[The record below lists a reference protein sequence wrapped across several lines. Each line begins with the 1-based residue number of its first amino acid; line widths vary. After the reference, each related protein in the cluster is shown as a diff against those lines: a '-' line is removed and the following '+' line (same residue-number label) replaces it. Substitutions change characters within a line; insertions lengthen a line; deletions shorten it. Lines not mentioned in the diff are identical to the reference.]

1 MPASAMHRPIRTRRL
16 KKADFEVDF
25 FFMELAIDGVGIA
38 LRAAP
43 SEHRSAISFKDVK
56 AFLVRPPTTCQHYSF
71 EFMENLL
78 EHRDRAN
85 KMDSRERTN
94 PSHPCVAA

>member
-1 MPASAMHRPIRTRRL
+1 
-16 KKADFEVDF
+16 
-25 FFMELAIDGVGIA
+25 MEFGIA

-43 SEHRSAISFKDVK
+43 SEHHSAIRSTV
-56 AFLVRPPTTCQHYSF
+56 LVSPPTTCQHYSF
-71 EFMENLL
+71 EFMENLS